1 MNNEEK
7 KQYLRRYQ
15 VAKRRVGL
23 IQEEIEELRSSKTS
37 PVGLGDGMPH
47 GSGTSDLSGYAAR
60 LDELLR
66 ELEAEKEMQMVT
78 YREIRQQ
85 IGMVPDAIE
94 QEILSRRYLIGQ
106 SWEKIAVEMKYSYR
120 HVTKLHGHALNHFE
134 IVW

>member
-15 VAKRRVGL
+15 TAKRRVGL

-37 PVGLGDGMPH
+37 PVGLRDGMPH

-120 HVTKLHGHALNHFE
+120 HVTKLHGHALNHFA
-134 IVW
+134 IV

>member
-15 VAKRRVGL
+15 VAKRREKL
-23 IQEEIEELRSSKTS
+23 IQDAIAELRSSKTS

-66 ELEAEKEMQMVT
+66 ELEAEKEMQMIA
-78 YREIRQQ
+78 YQEIWNQLKR
-85 IGMVPDAIE
+85 IPDATE
-94 QEILSRRYLIGQ
+94 MEVLTRKYLFGQE
-106 SWEKIAVEMKYSYR
+106 WDEIASEMGYSYR
-120 HVTKLHGHALNHFE
+120 NITRIHGYALLHFE
-134 IVW
+134 IS

>member
-15 VAKRRVGL
+15 TAKRRVGL

-37 PVGLGDGMPH
+37 PVGLGDGMPR
-47 GSGTSDLSGYAAR
+47 GNGTSDLSGYAAR

-85 IGMVPDAIE
+85 IEMVPDAIE

-134 IVW
+134 IS

>member
-15 VAKRRVGL
+15 AAKKRAKM
-23 IQEEIEELRSSKTS
+23 IQEEIDELRSSKTS
-37 PVGLGDGMPH
+37 PVGLGDGLPH

-60 LDELLR
+60 WDELVR

-106 SWEKIAVEMKYSYR
+106 SWEKIAVEMGYSYR
-120 HVTKLHGHALNHFE
+120 NITRLHGYALKHFE
-134 IVW
+134 LL

>member
-15 VAKRRVGL
+15 AAKRRAKV

-37 PVGLGDGMPH
+37 PVGLGDGLPH

-66 ELEAEKEMQMVT
+66 ELEAEREMQMVT

-85 IGMVPDAIE
+85 IGMVPDPTE
-94 QEILSRRYLIGQ
+94 QEILSRRYLLEQ
-106 SWEKIAVEMKYSYR
+106 RWEKISVEMNYDYR
-120 HVTKLHGHALNHFE
+120 YVLKLHGKALLHFE
-134 IVW
+134 VI

>member
-1 MNNEEK
+1 M
-7 KQYLRRYQ
+7 
-15 VAKRRVGL
+15 GL

-134 IVW
+134 IV

>member
-15 VAKRRVGL
+15 AAKKRAKM
-23 IQEEIEELRSSKTS
+23 IQEEIDELRSSKTS
-37 PVGLGDGMPH
+37 PVGLGDGLPH

-85 IGMVPDAIE
+85 IGMVPDTIE
-94 QEILSRRYLIGQ
+94 QEILSRRYLLWQ
-106 SWEKIAVEMKYSYR
+106 SWEKIAVEMGYSYR
-120 HVTKLHGHALNHFE
+120 NITRIHGHALQHFE
-134 IVW
+134 IQ

>member
-15 VAKRRVGL
+15 AAKKRAKM
-23 IQEEIEELRSSKTS
+23 IQEEIDELRSSKTS
-37 PVGLGDGMPH
+37 PVGLGDGLPH

-60 LDELLR
+60 LDELMR

-85 IGMVPDAIE
+85 ISMVPDPTE
-94 QEILSRRYLIGQ
+94 QEILSRRYLLEQ
-106 SWEKIAVEMKYSYR
+106 RWEKISVEMNYDYR
-120 HVTKLHGHALNHFE
+120 YVLKLHGKALLHFE
-134 IVW
+134 VV

>member
-15 VAKRRVGL
+15 AAKRRAKM

-60 LDELLR
+60 WDELVR

-78 YREIRQQ
+78 YREIWNQVKK
-85 IGMVPDAIE
+85 IPNATE
-94 QEILSRRYLIGQ
+94 QEVLNRRYLIGQ
-106 SWEKIAVEMKYSYR
+106 SWEKIAVEMHYSYR
-120 HVTKLHGHALNHFE
+120 QIIRIHGEALQHFS
-134 IVW
+134 W

>member
-15 VAKRRVGL
+15 AAKRRAKM

-60 LDELLR
+60 LDELMR
-66 ELEAEKEMQMVT
+66 ELEEEREMQMVT
-78 YREIRQQ
+78 YHEIWNQVKK
-85 IGMVPDAIE
+85 IPNATE
-94 QEILSRRYLIGQ
+94 QEVLTRRYLIGQ
-106 SWEKIAVEMKYSYR
+106 SWEKIAVEMHYSYR
-120 HVTKLHGHALNHFE
+120 QIIRIHGAALQHFS
-134 IVW
+134 W

>member
-15 VAKRRVGL
+15 EAKKRAKM
-23 IQEEIEELRSSKTS
+23 IQEEIDELRSSKTS
-37 PVGLGDGMPH
+37 PVGLGDGLPH

-60 LDELLR
+60 WDELVR

-85 IGMVPDAIE
+85 ISMVPDPTE
-94 QEILSRRYLIGQ
+94 QEILFRRYLLWQG
-106 SWEKIAVEMKYSYR
+106 WEKIAVEMGYSYR
-120 HVTKLHGHALNHFE
+120 NITRLHGYALQHFE
-134 IVW
+134 IS

>member
-15 VAKRRVGL
+15 EAKKRAKR
-23 IQEEIEELRSSKTS
+23 IQEEIDALRSSETS
-37 PVGLGDGMPH
+37 PVGLGDGLPH

-60 LDELLR
+60 WDALVR

-85 IGMVPDAIE
+85 ISMVPDPTE
-94 QEILSRRYLIGQ
+94 QEILSRRYLLEQ
-106 SWEKIAVEMKYSYR
+106 RWEKISVEMNYDYR
-120 HVTKLHGHALNHFE
+120 YVLKLHGKALLHFE
-134 IVW
+134 VV

>member
-15 VAKRRVGL
+15 TAKRRVGM

-37 PVGLGDGMPH
+37 PVGLGDEMPH

-85 IGMVPDAIE
+85 IGMVPDPTE

-106 SWEKIAVEMKYSYR
+106 SWEKIAVEMGYSYR
-120 HVTKLHGHALNHFE
+120 NITRVHGYALKHFE
-134 IVW
+134 LL

>member
-15 VAKRRVGL
+15 TAKRRVGL

-134 IVW
+134 VL

>member
-1 MNNEEK
+1 MNNEQK
-7 KQYLRRYQ
+7 KQYLRSYQ

-120 HVTKLHGHALNHFE
+120 HVTKLHGHG
-134 IVW
+134 

>member
-15 VAKRRVGL
+15 AAKRRAKV

-60 LDELLR
+60 WDELVR

-85 IGMVPDAIE
+85 ICKVSDLTE
-94 QEILSRRYLIGQ
+94 QEILLRHYLLQQG
-106 SWEKIAVEMKYSYR
+106 WEKIAVEMGYSCR
-120 HVTKLHGHALNHFE
+120 NVTRLHGYALQHFE
-134 IVW
+134 IS

>member
-15 VAKRRVGL
+15 EAKKRAKM
-23 IQEEIEELRSSKTS
+23 IQEEIDELRSSKTS
-37 PVGLGDGMPH
+37 PVGLGDGLPH

-60 LDELLR
+60 WDELVR

-85 IGMVPDAIE
+85 IGMVPDPTE
-94 QEILSRRYLIGQ
+94 QEILSRRYLLEQ
-106 SWEKIAVEMKYSYR
+106 RWEKIAVEMGYSYR
-120 HVTKLHGHALNHFE
+120 NITRLHGHALQHFE
-134 IVW
+134 IQ

>member
-15 VAKRRVGL
+15 TAKRRVGM

-47 GSGTSDLSGYAAR
+47 GSGTSDLSWYAAR

-85 IGMVPDAIE
+85 IGMVPDPTE

-106 SWEKIAVEMKYSYR
+106 SWEKIAVEMGYSYR
-120 HVTKLHGHALNHFE
+120 NITRVHGYALKHFE
-134 IVW
+134 LL

>member
-15 VAKRRVGL
+15 AAKKRAKM
-23 IQEEIEELRSSKTS
+23 IQEEIDELRSSKTS

-60 LDELLR
+60 WDELVR

-85 IGMVPDAIE
+85 ISMVPDPTE
-94 QEILSRRYLIGQ
+94 QEILSRRYLLWQG
-106 SWEKIAVEMKYSYR
+106 WEKIAVEMGYSYR
-120 HVTKLHGHALNHFE
+120 NITRLHGYALQHFE
-134 IVW
+134 IS

>member
-15 VAKRRVGL
+15 AAKKRAKM
-23 IQEEIEELRSSKTS
+23 IQEEIDELRSSKTS
-37 PVGLGDGMPH
+37 PVGLGDGLPH

-60 LDELLR
+60 LDELMR

-85 IGMVPDAIE
+85 ISMVPDPTE
-94 QEILSRRYLIGQ
+94 QEILSRRYLLWQG
-106 SWEKIAVEMKYSYR
+106 WEKIAVEMGYSYR
-120 HVTKLHGHALNHFE
+120 NITRLHGYALQHFE
-134 IVW
+134 IS

>member
-7 KQYLRRYQ
+7 KQYLRRYKEAKKR
-15 VAKRRVGL
+15 AKR
-23 IQEEIEELRSSKTS
+23 IQEEIDALRSSETS
-37 PVGLGDGMPH
+37 PVGLGDGLPH

-60 LDELLR
+60 WDELVR

-106 SWEKIAVEMKYSYR
+106 SWEKIAVEMGYSYR
-120 HVTKLHGHALNHFE
+120 NITRLHGYALKHFE
-134 IVW
+134 LL

>member
-15 VAKRRVGL
+15 AAKCRVGL

-85 IGMVPDAIE
+85 IGMVPDPTE

-106 SWEKIAVEMKYSYR
+106 SWEKIAVEMGYSYR
-120 HVTKLHGHALNHFE
+120 NITRVHGYALKHFE
-134 IVW
+134 LL

>member
-15 VAKRRVGL
+15 TAKRRVGM

-66 ELEAEKEMQMVT
+66 ELESEKEMQMVT

-85 IGMVPDAIE
+85 IGMVPDPTE

-106 SWEKIAVEMKYSYR
+106 SWEKIAVEMGYSYR
-120 HVTKLHGHALNHFE
+120 NITRVHGYALKHFE
-134 IVW
+134 LL

>member
-15 VAKRRVGL
+15 AAKRRVGL

-37 PVGLGDGMPH
+37 PVGLGDGLPH

-85 IGMVPDAIE
+85 IGMVPDPTE
-94 QEILSRRYLIGQ
+94 QEILSRRYLLEQ
-106 SWEKIAVEMKYSYR
+106 RWEKISVEMNYDYR
-120 HVTKLHGHALNHFE
+120 YVLKLHGKALLHFE
-134 IVW
+134 VV

>member
-15 VAKRRVGL
+15 VAKRRAEM

-37 PVGLGDGMPH
+37 PVGLGDGMPR

-85 IGMVPDAIE
+85 IGMVPDPTE
-94 QEILSRRYLIGQ
+94 QEILSRRYLLEQ
-106 SWEKIAVEMKYSYR
+106 RWEKISVEMNYAYR
-120 HVTKLHGHALNHFE
+120 YVLKLHGKALLHFE
-134 IVW
+134 VI

>member
-1 MNNEEK
+1 M
-7 KQYLRRYQ
+7 
-15 VAKRRVGL
+15 GM

-85 IGMVPDAIE
+85 IGMVPDPTE

-106 SWEKIAVEMKYSYR
+106 SWEKIAVEMGYSYR
-120 HVTKLHGHALNHFE
+120 NITRVHGYALKHFE
-134 IVW
+134 LL

>member
-15 VAKRRVGL
+15 EAKKRAKR
-23 IQEEIEELRSSKTS
+23 IQEEIDALRSRETS

-66 ELEAEKEMQMVT
+66 ELAVEREMQMIVF
-78 YREIRQQ
+78 REIRQQ
-85 IGMVPDAIE
+85 IGTVPDATE
-94 QEILSRRYLIGQ
+94 QEILSRRYLLGQ
-106 SWEKIAVEMKYSYR
+106 SWEKIAVEMKYSCR
-120 HVTKLHGHALNHFE
+120 QVLRLHGFALRHFMC
-134 IVW
+134 

>member
-15 VAKRRVGL
+15 AAKKRAKR

-37 PVGLGDGMPH
+37 PVGLRDGMPH

-60 LDELLR
+60 LDALVR

-85 IGMVPDAIE
+85 IRMVSDATE
-94 QEILSRRYLIGQ
+94 QEILSRRYLLGQ
-106 SWEKIAVEMKYSYR
+106 RWEKISVEMNYDYR
-120 HVTKLHGHALNHFE
+120 YVLKLHGKALLHFE
-134 IVW
+134 VV